1 MPRILLCLAALALAL
16 PAHAA
21 EWTLLPHPATSG
33 VAVYAD
39 PATERPRHGPIV
51 GLFAHNPVQAWY
63 LTDYAVPHRWMVHDV
78 LSAKQWVEFDCK
90 RASMRVLRRL
100 YYREPMAQGRVVA
113 GEPEMRAFIPV
124 IPGDPEETVYQAAC
138 ARQQAQEQQAQA
150 TQPAPTD

>member
-1 MPRILLCLAALALAL
+1 MLRIPLCLAALALAA
-16 PAHAA
+16 PVQAA
-21 EWTLLPHPATSG
+21 EWTMLPHPATSG
-33 VAVYAD
+33 LAVYAD
-39 PATERPRHGPIV
+39 PATERPRHGPFV
-51 GLFAHNPVQAWY
+51 GLFAHNPVQVWY

-90 RASMRVLRRL
+90 RASLRVLRRL

-113 GEPEMRAFIPV
+113 SEPESRAFTTI

-150 TQPAPTD
+150 APAASVD